1 MAEKYKFVRPYC
13 GLEDQIARKKGKKT
27 YGLLASQIASRPKIG
42 SGCHSHEVRGR
53 DPDPAR

>member
-13 GLEDQIARKKGKKT
+13 GLEDQMMARKKGKKT

-42 SGCHSHEVRGR
+42 SGCHSHEEL
-53 DPDPAR
+53 